1 MLDKQTTEEFKVKL
15 MEEKKRLEKKLGEM
29 AHEETDGEY
38 EATFEDLGRDEED
51 NAEEVEEYTAKVG
64 ITETL
69 EKNLKD
75 VNDALRR
82 IKNGNYGKCENCPGE
97 IRIERLNAYPA
108 ARKCMNCEAKQ
119 AE

>member
-1 MLDKQTTEEFKVKL
+1 MLDKQTIEEFKVKL
-15 MEEKKRLEKKLGEM
+15 LEEKSRLEKELGEV
-29 AHEETDGEY
+29 AHKESDGEY
-38 EATFEDLGRDEED
+38 EAKFEDLGRDEED
-51 NAEEVEEYTAKVG
+51 NAEEVEEYAAKVG

-75 VNDALRR
+75 VNGALKRVED
-82 IKNGNYGKCENCPGE
+82 GNYGKCENCPEE

-108 ARKCMNCEAKQ
+108 ARKCMNCETKQ

>member
-15 MEEKKRLEKKLGEM
+15 LEEKNRLEKELGEM
-29 AHEETDGEY
+29 ANKEADGDY
-38 EATFEDLGRDEED
+38 EAKFEDLGRDEED
-51 NAEEVEEYTAKVG
+51 NAEEVEEYTAKIG

-75 VNDALRR
+75 VDAALKR
-82 IKNGNYGKCENCPGE
+82 IEDGIYGKCENCPGE

-108 ARKCMNCEAKQ
+108 ARKCMNCETKQ